1 MIEKAKEIYKKIVGN
16 KLLKNKKVVITSL
29 VLLILLYKLI
39 FSGGIGIF
47 DNREKIVSKGGEYE
61 ENIGVEN
68 EEGKGRDFSSKE
80 DGSKK
85 DNADL
90 EEISV
95 YVSGEVSSPG
105 VIKLKNGSRLDD
117 AIKKLGGLT
126 KDADANRINL
136 AMRLEDAGHYIIP
149 KKGENIQVQ
158 QDMNASG
165 LQYQDNNSGST
176 TQSNNSDG
184 KIDINTADEKKLEEI
199 PGVGPATA
207 KKIVDYRNREGKFKD
222 VEDLKNVTGIG
233 DKKFENMK
241 EYVVAR

>member
-1 MIEKAKEIYKKIVGN
+1 M
-16 KLLKNKKVVITSL
+16 VITSL
-29 VLLILLYKLI
+29 ILLILLYKLI

-90 EEISV
+90 KEISV

-105 VIKLKNGSRLDD
+105 VIKLENGSRLDD

-149 KKGENIQVQ
+149 KKGEKIQVQ
-158 QDMNASG
+158 QDINASG
-165 LQYQDNNSGST
+165 SQYQD
-176 TQSNNSDG
+176 NNSDG

-222 VEDLKNVTGIG
+222 IEDLKNVTGIG

-241 EYVVAR
+241 GYVVAR